1 MGGEIPPLIINNRVM
16 GLDMYLM
23 QRIRKEE
30 HIEDTD
36 IELVYWR
43 KANAIHKFFTD
54 INDQYDSCE
63 SIEVTKD
70 MLGMLLDRC
79 TMVLE
84 DRSRAD
90 ELLPTTSGFFFGSTQ
105 YDEWYFKKLEDTI
118 RDITPILSDGDI
130 KDGDLYYYGWY

>member
-1 MGGEIPPLIINNRVM
+1 
-16 GLDMYLM
+16 MYLM
-23 QRIRKEE
+23 KRVRVNKN
-30 HIEDTD
+30 EDSVDT
-36 IELVYWR
+36 ELVYWR
-43 KANAIHKFFTD
+43 KANAIHNFFTSLK
-54 INDQYDSCE
+54 DQHESCE

-105 YDEWYFKKLEDTI
+105 YDEWYFNKLEDTI

-130 KDGDLYYYGWY
+130 KDGDLYYFGWY

>member
-1 MGGEIPPLIINNRVM
+1 M

-23 QRIRKEE
+23 KRVRVNKD
-30 HIEDTD
+30 EDSVDT
-36 IELVYWR
+36 ELVYWR
-43 KANAIHKFFTD
+43 KANAIHNFFTS
-54 INDQYDSCE
+54 IKDQHESCE

-70 MLGMLLDRC
+70 TLGMLLDRC

-90 ELLPTTSGFFFGSTQ
+90 ELLPTTSGFFFGSTD

-130 KDGDLYYYGWY
+130 KDGDLYYFGWY

>member
-1 MGGEIPPLIINNRVM
+1 M

-23 QRIRKEE
+23 KRVRVNKN
-30 HIEDTD
+30 EDSVDT
-36 IELVYWR
+36 ELVYWR

-54 INDQYDSCE
+54 IDDQYESCE

-70 MLGMLLDRC
+70 ILGDLLDRC

-90 ELLPTTSGFFFGSTQ
+90 ELLPTTSGFFFGSTE
-105 YDEWYFKKLEDTI
+105 YDEWYFNKLEDTI
-118 RDITPILSDGDI
+118 KDITPILSDGDI
-130 KDGDLYYYGWY
+130 KDGDLYYFGWY

>member
-1 MGGEIPPLIINNRVM
+1 
-16 GLDMYLM
+16 MYLM
-23 QRIRKEE
+23 KRVRVNKN
-30 HIEDTD
+30 EDSVDT
-36 IELVYWR
+36 ELVYWR
-43 KANAIHKFFTD
+43 KANAIHNFFTSLK
-54 INDQYDSCE
+54 DQHESCE

-105 YDEWYFKKLEDTI
+105 YDDWYFNKLEDTI
-118 RDITPILSDGDI
+118 KDITPILSDGDI
-130 KDGDLYYYGWY
+130 KDGDLYYFGWY

>member
-1 MGGEIPPLIINNRVM
+1 M

-23 QRIRKEE
+23 KRVRVNKN
-30 HIEDTD
+30 EDSVDT
-36 IELVYWR
+36 ELVYWR
-43 KANAIHKFFTD
+43 KANAIHNFFTSLK
-54 INDQYDSCE
+54 DQHESCE

-84 DRSRAD
+84 DKSRAD

-105 YDEWYFKKLEDTI
+105 YDDWYFNKLEDTI
-118 RDITPILSDGDI
+118 KDITPILSDGDI
-130 KDGDLYYYGWY
+130 KDGDLYYFGWY

>member
-1 MGGEIPPLIINNRVM
+1 M

-23 QRIRKEE
+23 KRVRVNKN
-30 HIEDTD
+30 EDSVDT
-36 IELVYWR
+36 ELVYWR
-43 KANAIHKFFTD
+43 KANAIHNFFTSLKE
-54 INDQYDSCE
+54 QHESCE

-105 YDEWYFKKLEDTI
+105 YDEWYFNKLEDTI

-130 KDGDLYYYGWY
+130 KDGDLYYFGWY

>member
-1 MGGEIPPLIINNRVM
+1 M

-23 QRIRKEE
+23 KRVRVNKN
-30 HIEDTD
+30 EDSVDT
-36 IELVYWR
+36 ELVYWR
-43 KANAIHKFFTD
+43 KANAIHNFFTSLKE
-54 INDQYDSCE
+54 QHESCE

-105 YDEWYFKKLEDTI
+105 YDDWYFNKLEDTI

-130 KDGDLYYYGWY
+130 KDGDLYYFGWY

>member
-1 MGGEIPPLIINNRVM
+1 M

-23 QRIRKEE
+23 KRVRVNKD
-30 HIEDTD
+30 EDSVDT
-36 IELVYWR
+36 ELVYWR
-43 KANAIHKFFTD
+43 KANAIHNFFTS
-54 INDQYDSCE
+54 IKDQHESCE

-90 ELLPTTSGFFFGSTQ
+90 ELLPTTSGFFFGSTE

-130 KDGDLYYYGWY
+130 KDGDLYYFGWY

>member
-1 MGGEIPPLIINNRVM
+1 M

-23 QRIRKEE
+23 KRVRVNKN
-30 HIEDTD
+30 EDSVDT
-36 IELVYWR
+36 ELVYWR
-43 KANAIHKFFTD
+43 KANAIHNFFTSLK
-54 INDQYDSCE
+54 DQHESCE

-90 ELLPTTSGFFFGSTQ
+90 ELLPTTSGFFFGSTE

-130 KDGDLYYYGWY
+130 KDGDLYYFGWY

>member
-1 MGGEIPPLIINNRVM
+1 M

-54 INDQYDSCE
+54 INEQYDSCE

-70 MLGMLLDRC
+70 MLGQLLDRC

-90 ELLPTTSGFFFGSTQ
+90 ELLPTSSGFFFGSID
-105 YDEWYFKKLEDTI
+105 YDEWYFKKLEHTI
-118 RDITPILSDGDI
+118 EKITPILSNGDI

>member
-1 MGGEIPPLIINNRVM
+1 M

-23 QRIRKEE
+23 KRVRVNKN
-30 HIEDTD
+30 EDSVDT
-36 IELVYWR
+36 ELVYWR
-43 KANAIHKFFTD
+43 KANAIHNFFTSLK
-54 INDQYDSCE
+54 DQHESCE

-105 YDEWYFKKLEDTI
+105 YDDWYFNKLEDTI
-118 RDITPILSDGDI
+118 KDITPILSDGDI
-130 KDGDLYYYGWY
+130 KDGDLYYFGWY

>member
-1 MGGEIPPLIINNRVM
+1 M

-23 QRIRKEE
+23 KRVRVNKN
-30 HIEDTD
+30 EDSVDT
-36 IELVYWR
+36 ELVYWR
-43 KANAIHKFFTD
+43 KANAIHNFFTSLK
-54 INDQYDSCE
+54 DQHESCE

-90 ELLPTTSGFFFGSTQ
+90 ELLPTTDGFFFGSTE
-105 YDEWYFKKLEDTI
+105 YDEWYFNKLEDTI
-118 RDITPILSDGDI
+118 KDITPILSDGDI
-130 KDGDLYYYGWY
+130 KDGDLYYFGWY

>member
-1 MGGEIPPLIINNRVM
+1 M

-30 HIEDTD
+30 HIKDTD

-54 INDQYDSCE
+54 INEQYESCE
-63 SIEVTKD
+63 TIEVTKD
-70 MLGMLLDRC
+70 MLADLLDRC
-79 TMVLE
+79 TEVLANRE
-84 DRSRAD
+84 RAD
-90 ELLPTTSGFFFGSTQ
+90 ELLPTTEGFFFGTTK
-105 YDEWYFKKLEDTI
+105 YDDWYFDKLKNTI
-118 RDITPILSDGDI
+118 EEITPILSDGDI

>member
-1 MGGEIPPLIINNRVM
+1 M

-23 QRIRKEE
+23 KRVRVNKN
-30 HIEDTD
+30 EDSVDT
-36 IELVYWR
+36 ELVYWR
-43 KANAIHKFFTD
+43 KANAIHNFFTSLK
-54 INDQYDSCE
+54 DQHESCE

-105 YDEWYFKKLEDTI
+105 YDEWYFNKLEDTI

-130 KDGDLYYYGWY
+130 KDGDLYYFGWY

>member
-1 MGGEIPPLIINNRVM
+1 M

-23 QRIRKEE
+23 KRVRVNKN
-30 HIEDTD
+30 EDSVDT
-36 IELVYWR
+36 ELVYWR
-43 KANAIHKFFTD
+43 KANAIHNFFTSLK
-54 INDQYDSCE
+54 DQHESCE

-105 YDEWYFKKLEDTI
+105 YDEWYFNKLEDTI
-118 RDITPILSDGDI
+118 KDITPILSDGDI
-130 KDGDLYYYGWY
+130 KDGDLYYFGWY

>member
-1 MGGEIPPLIINNRVM
+1 M

-23 QRIRKEE
+23 KRVRVNKN
-30 HIEDTD
+30 EDSVD
-36 IELVYWR
+36 APLVYWR
-43 KANAIHKFFTD
+43 KANAIHNFFTSLK
-54 INDQYDSCE
+54 DQHESCE

-90 ELLPTTSGFFFGSTQ
+90 ELLPTTSGFFFGSTE
-105 YDEWYFKKLEDTI
+105 YDDWYFNKLEDTI
-118 RDITPILSDGDI
+118 QKITPILSDGDI
-130 KDGDLYYYGWY
+130 KDGDLYYFGWY

>member
-1 MGGEIPPLIINNRVM
+1 M

-54 INDQYDSCE
+54 INEQYDSCE

-90 ELLPTTSGFFFGSTQ
+90 ELLPTTNGFFFGSTE
-105 YDEWYFKKLEDTI
+105 YDEWYFNKLEDTV

>member
-1 MGGEIPPLIINNRVM
+1 M

-23 QRIRKEE
+23 KRVKVNKD
-30 HIEDTD
+30 EDSVDT
-36 IELVYWR
+36 ELVYWR
-43 KANAIHKFFTD
+43 KANAIHNFFTS
-54 INDQYDSCE
+54 IKDQHESCE

-90 ELLPTTSGFFFGSTQ
+90 ELLPTTSGFFFGSTE

-130 KDGDLYYYGWY
+130 KDGDLYYFGWY

>member
-1 MGGEIPPLIINNRVM
+1 M

-54 INDQYDSCE
+54 FNEQYDSCE

-90 ELLPTTSGFFFGSTQ
+90 ELLPTTNGFFFGSTE
-105 YDEWYFKKLEDTI
+105 YDEWYFNKLEDTV

>member
-1 MGGEIPPLIINNRVM
+1 M

-23 QRIRKEE
+23 KRVRVNEN
-30 HIEDTD
+30 EDSVDT
-36 IELVYWR
+36 ELVYWR
-43 KANAIHKFFTD
+43 KANAIHNFFTSLKE
-54 INDQYDSCE
+54 QHESCE

-90 ELLPTTSGFFFGSTQ
+90 ELLPTTSGFFFGSTE
-105 YDEWYFKKLEDTI
+105 YDEWYFNKLEDTI
-118 RDITPILSDGDI
+118 KDVTPILSDGDI
-130 KDGDLYYYGWY
+130 KDGDLYYFGWY

>member
-1 MGGEIPPLIINNRVM
+1 M

-30 HIEDTD
+30 HIEDTGV
-36 IELVYWR
+36 ELVYWR

-54 INDQYDSCE
+54 IDEQYESCE
-63 SIEVTKD
+63 TIEVTKD

-79 TMVLE
+79 TEVLANR
-84 DRSRAD
+84 DRAS
-90 ELLPTTSGFFFGSTQ
+90 ELLPTTSGFFFGGTE
-105 YDEWYFKKLEDTI
+105 YDDWYFDKLKDTI
-118 RDITPILSDGDI
+118 KDITPILSDGDI